1 MGEVEIEGA
10 AALAQPVNRPL
21 WKRIVDF
28 PLVTM
33 VLAFTVFLGFTAL
46 VSGIAE
52 VALRQ
57 TDIPRQQLITA
68 IIAMVAMVFIYKRVI
83 VRMGERPYDDLS
95 GPGAL
100 RETIAGIAIGF
111 ALFSIIVAAAAVIGV
126 YSVTGTGDASLLLI
140 ALIGDGLFPAISEEL
155 IFRGILF
162 RWLEQLGGS
171 WAALLISSAIF
182 GFSHWW
188 NPDATLVSS
197 IGISL
202 EAGLLLGGAY
212 MLTRKLWVPMGF
224 HAAWNVTQGEIYGI
238 PVSGHPVHGL
248 IRSRLDGPEILT
260 GGGFGLEASLIAIVI
275 ATAFG
280 IYLVVRAVRAGEVV
294 RPWWV
299 RRRLELVAA
308 G

>member
-1 MGEVEIEGA
+1 MGEAEIEGA
-10 AALAQPVNRPL
+10 VALGQPVTRPI
-21 WKRIVDF
+21 WRRIVDF

-33 VLAFTVFLGFTAL
+33 VLAFIVFLGFTAL

-68 IIAMVAMVFIYKRVI
+68 IVAMIAMVFIYKRVI
-83 VRMGERPYDDLS
+83 VRMGEQPYDDLS

-100 RETIAGIAIGF
+100 RETLAGIAIGF
-111 ALFSIIVAAAAVIGV
+111 ALFSVIVAAAAVVGV
-126 YSVTGTGDASLLLI
+126 YHVDGTGDASLLLI

-155 IFRGILF
+155 LFRGILF

-171 WAALLISSAIF
+171 WAALLLSSALF

-248 IRSRLDGPEILT
+248 VRSRLEGPEILT

-280 IYLVVRAVRAGEVV
+280 TYLVVRAVRAGEIV

-299 RRRLELVAA
+299 RRRPQLALAD
-308 G
+308 